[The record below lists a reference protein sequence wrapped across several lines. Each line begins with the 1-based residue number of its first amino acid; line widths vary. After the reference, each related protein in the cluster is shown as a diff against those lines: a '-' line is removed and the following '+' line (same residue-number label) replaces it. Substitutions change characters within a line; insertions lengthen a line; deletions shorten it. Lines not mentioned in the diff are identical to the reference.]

1 MRRIDM
7 SKISD
12 IQDLPLPIPAFSWLG
27 SLSPLLLVPIGL
39 LVMIALLA
47 PDTVL
52 DESPLAK
59 FFTNWMQL
67 NLPFINRHADSTK
80 YPQVALLVNCLM
92 VALIPMLSLVWL
104 IASFL
109 NYPKL
114 LERNRPGKR
123 LDFKTHLFI
132 LFFGVPIFLVLIYFM
147 VAIQGDPSWAKGFAT
162 TNRGGFALTSSAM
175 LYLSSLVLG
184 GWVAMF
190 RLFIELNAK
199 RIFK

>member
-1 MRRIDM
+1 MN
-7 SKISD
+7 KISD
-12 IQDLPLPIPAFSWLG
+12 IQDLPPPIPAFSWLG
-27 SLSPLLLVPIGL
+27 SLSPLLLVSIGL

-80 YPQVALLVNCLM
+80 YPQAALLVNCLM

-114 LERNRPGKR
+114 LERNRSGKR
-123 LDFKTHLFI
+123 LDIKTHLFI

-147 VAIQGDPSWAKGFAT
+147 VAIQGDPSWAKGFTT
-162 TNRGGFALTSSAM
+162 TNRGGLALTSSAM

-190 RLFIELNAK
+190 RLFIELHVK
-199 RIFK
+199 RTF